1 MVFFVAAIV
10 LAALSVAAFP
20 CWSHSRR
27 WGYGPSAAAG
37 ALLILLAVM
46 AIANKTTPK
55 AVASTSGPIELA
67 AR

>member
-20 CWSHSRR
+20 CWSHSRH

-37 ALLILLAVM
+37 ALLIVLAVM

-55 AVASTSGPIELA
+55 AVVATPAQIELA
-67 AR
+67 GR